1 MNDISVID
9 QFLAVF
15 SQYIDSGF
23 GLLHG
28 EVAYLSATLIVIDMT
43 LAGLFWAMGGEE
55 VLAKLIRKTLY
66 IGAFA
71 YIIGNFNTLA
81 GIVFR
86 SFAGL
91 GLLAAGST
99 VRIGDFLQPG
109 RLAQIGVRA
118 GQPILQQLG
127 TMSHGFTAVFSNLD
141 MIVVLLLAWI
151 VVVISF
157 FILAVQ
163 LFVTLIEFKLTTL
176 AGFVLVPFALWNKTA
191 FLAEKVLGNVVS
203 AGVKVLVLAV
213 IVGIGSTIFGQF
225 QTPTGADPSL
235 NHVLAIM
242 LASLTMLGL
251 GIFGPGIATGLVSGA
266 PQLGA
271 GAAAGTALGAAG
283 LAVAGG
289 AAVATGGA
297 AVAAGTRLAARG
309 AVGTVRA
316 ASGAAT
322 AYRAGTAASGAT
334 GARAFGAGM
343 ANVARS
349 GAQAAGQRMAA
360 GTRAVR
366 NRVASAVGVTPA
378 SSSPAGEAPGA
389 PAAGA
394 AASPTPNDKA
404 PDWAQRLQRRQ
415 RVAHGASTAAHVV
428 RSADHGGGGAAPE
441 LRDSSNE

>member
-1 MNDISVID
+1 MNDLSVID

-81 GIVFR
+81 SIVFR
-86 SFAGL
+86 SFTGL

-99 VRIGDFLQPG
+99 LSIGNFLQPG
-109 RLAQIGVRA
+109 RLAAIGVQA
-118 GQPILQQLG
+118 GQPILQQVG

-141 MIVVLLLAWI
+141 MIVVLLLAWV

-203 AGVKVLVLAV
+203 SGIKVLVLAL

-225 QTPTGADPSL
+225 QTPAGADPSL
-235 NHVLAIM
+235 NHALAVM

-309 AVGTVRA
+309 AIGTTRA
-316 ASGAAT
+316 AGGAAS
-322 AYRAGTAASGAT
+322 AYRAGAAASGAT

-349 GAQAAGQRMAA
+349 GAQAAGERVAA
-360 GTRAVR
+360 GARAVR
-366 NRVASAVGVTPA
+366 SRVASAAGVGSTSNT
-378 SSSPAGEAPGA
+378 SS
-389 PAAGA
+389 GA
-394 AASPTPNDKA
+394 AAPAESPDKA

-428 RSADHGGGGAAPE
+428 RSADHSGGAAPE